1 MMKVSMISW
10 TNETRSCIRRF
21 SSDITV
27 DSVAEKDFRVWEK
40 QSKESGY
47 KITSIDAA
55 VIAYQKHKI
64 DKFVIPCLLKGN
76 VLSTM
81 YVMLKTYGIPDEDV
95 LYVPYYIIKGNGI
108 INQNELC
115 MFIDRKELDRLELH
129 INDHCNL
136 RCANCSMLAGLV
148 QEETNANLELTKQS
162 LFKLCEIF
170 PHIME
175 IDIFGGEPLLNPQ
188 LMMYCGFL
196 RELFPDSIIFIV
208 TNGIKLCSL
217 HQSVLECIKKNHI
230 RLSITYYPIFDANI
244 EQVMQLCQKME
255 IPFVILQKRVNFL
268 NLYDFSGTQNAEE
281 VFHLCKRRL
290 SIIAMR
296 ENKLASCYTPFS
308 FCYAEKVFQIG
319 YKEDGIIDILSEK
332 LSPREIITRFMQP
345 MDCCRFCHCD
355 KTEWYQINSQ
365 ETIVNDWSK

>member
-1 MMKVSMISW
+1 MNVCIISW
-10 TNETRSCIRRF
+10 TSETKECIRRF
-21 SSDITV
+21 SSDITTV
-27 DSVAEKDFRVWEK
+27 SVAEKNFRVWGK
-40 QSKESGY
+40 QSNESGY
-47 KITSIDAA
+47 TITSIDAA
-55 VIAYQKHKI
+55 IIAYQKHII

-81 YVMLKTYGIPDEDV
+81 YVTLKTYEIPDEDI
-95 LYVPYYIIKGNGI
+95 LYVPYSIIKDNGVI
-108 INQNELC
+108 TQNALC
-115 MFIDRKELDRLELH
+115 MFVDRRELDRLELH

-148 QEETNANLELTKQS
+148 QEETNADLELTKLS
-162 LFKLCEIF
+162 LLKLHEIF

-188 LMMYCGFL
+188 LMMYCDFL
-196 RELFPDSIIFIV
+196 RRLFPNSTIFIV

-217 HQSVLECIKKNHI
+217 NQNVLQCIKKNHI
-230 RLSITYYPIFDANI
+230 RLSITYYPVFDANI
-244 EQVMQLCQKME
+244 ERAMQLFQEMD
-255 IPFVILQKRVNFL
+255 ISFVILQKRVNFL
-268 NLYDFSGTQNAEE
+268 NLYDFSGNQDSAE

-319 YKEDGIIDILSEK
+319 YKEDGIIDILAEK
-332 LSPREIITRFMQP
+332 LSPREIITRFMTP

-355 KTEWYQINSQ
+355 KTEWYQINSI
-365 ETIVNDWSK
+365 ETTENDWSK